1 MGTSSW
7 RPLHLGEKNAL
18 WFPQSQEVE
27 IRSCCEVVGCC
38 RQLQSLVIFLHI
50 NCWKV
55 PSVGHQWC
63 EITSYTCTNISI
75 FILLY
80 LFIVIIH
87 MYDYHS
93 CINIYIYKS
102 SKQAPPSFI
111 NVFLPWASWFFQGI
125 RPERDPS
132 MPQIW
137 WERYH
142 PQIYP
147 NLWHESRASFLILY
161 HGRSN
166 AMEGVSFQ

>member
-102 SKQAPPSFI
+102 SKQAPLPLLTCFFPELHDFSKGFDPNETRACPKSGGKDITPKFI
-111 NVFLPWASWFFQGI
+111 
-125 RPERDPS
+125 
-132 MPQIW
+132 QICDM
-137 WERYH
+137 
-142 PQIYP
+142 
-147 NLWHESRASFLILY
+147 NLEQ
-161 HGRSN
+161 
-166 AMEGVSFQ
+166 VS